1 MIRKVLVSLLF
12 LTACHF
18 LPLSSAVTL
27 NEVSYAASG
36 VMVGDCVGDKD
47 EKDEACQEGTKT
59 AVDQDEK
66 STAVGVSAWDYVK
79 MIFALIFVVA
89 LLYGLLRYIKNRSSK
104 YQHSKMMQSLGGI
117 SLGQQKSVQLVK
129 VGEQL
134 YLVGVGEDVQLLK
147 EIKDEDERQSLMAFY
162 NEKQAQPLQGTPIET
177 LVKKFTKK
185 SAPIEETKESNFKQQ
200 FAERLNQIKSQR
212 TENLEQLKQ
221 KEREKD
227 HE

>member
-1 MIRKVLVSLLF
+1 MIRKVFVSLLF

-18 LPLSSAVTL
+18 IPFSSSMPL

-36 VMVGDCVGDKD
+36 VMVGDCVGEKDKQ
-47 EKDEACQEGTKT
+47 DEACQEGTKT

-89 LLYGLLRYIKNRSSK
+89 LLYGLLHYIKNRSSK

-117 SLGQQKSVQLVK
+117 SLGQQKSVQLIK
-129 VGEQL
+129 IGEQL

-147 EIKDEDERQSLMAFY
+147 EIKDDDERQSLMAFY
-162 NEKQAQPLQGTPIET
+162 NEKQTQPLQGTPIET
-177 LVKKFTKK
+177 FVKKFTKK
-185 SAPIEETKESNFKQQ
+185 STPVEEAKESNFKQQ
-200 FAERLNQIKSQR
+200 FAERLSQIKSQR